1 MKLRRLIAAALLMVA
16 PAIGNA
22 EGFFR
27 AHLEAVDLSTW
38 PEVSILV
45 RLEDEGSEG
54 GMDDGTALPNPDSR
68 IDCPAQA
75 CWRITRLEELGVP
88 VTLIAQQTAP
98 IQARSAEQFLWLR
111 YRSNR
116 AQQDKVELLLEL
128 ETGYGGNRTASDQ
141 PELYLANARNTDLI
155 RRSPWPYLAKHWDA
169 KLNEEYKTV
178 RESISKEPQQTLV
191 QAQRAWIRYRD
202 AFCAA
207 TSEGKAEVRQAG
219 AKPANSDQP
228 SDSLARCMALQ
239 TVARTVAL
247 QNFRHLMDGLPR
259 R

>member
-1 MKLRRLIAAALLMVA
+1 MNIRRLIAAALLLVA
-16 PAIGNA
+16 PAMAQA

-27 AHLEAVDLSTW
+27 AHLEAVDLGTW
-38 PEVSILV
+38 PEVSVLL
-45 RLEDEGSEG
+45 RLEDEGTEG

-88 VTLIAQQTAP
+88 VTLMAQQTAP

-116 AQQDKVELLLEL
+116 AKQDPVELLLEL
-128 ETGYGGNRTASDQ
+128 ETGYGGNRTAADQ
-141 PELYLANARNTDLI
+141 PELFPSEAPNTDLI

-191 QAQRAWIRYRD
+191 HAQRAWIRYRD

-207 TSEGKAEVRQAG
+207 VKGQQAEKQAS
-219 AKPANSDQP
+219 AEQRADRPE
-228 SDSLARCMALQ
+228 RCMALQ

-247 QNFRHLMDGLPR
+247 QNFRHLLDGPPR
-259 R
+259 K

>member
-1 MKLRRLIAAALLMVA
+1 MNIRSLIAAALLLAA
-16 PAIGNA
+16 PAITQA

-27 AHLEAVDLSTW
+27 AHLEAVDLGTW
-38 PEVSILV
+38 PEVSVLL

-88 VTLIAQQTAP
+88 VTLMAQQTAP

-116 AQQDKVELLLEL
+116 AQQDQVELLLEL

-141 PELYLANARNTDLI
+141 PELYPAEAKNTDLI
-155 RRSPWPYLAKHWDA
+155 RRSPWPYLAKQWDRT
-169 KLNEEYKTV
+169 LNQEYKNV
-178 RESISKEPQQTLV
+178 RDSISQAPQQTLV

-202 AFCAA
+202 AFCALA
-207 TSEGKAEVRQAG
+207 DGKQTP
-219 AKPANSDQP
+219 PAADTRERC
-228 SDSLARCMALQ
+228 LAMSTMARAVELQ
-239 TVARTVAL
+239 TI
-247 QNFRHLMDGLPR
+247 RHLMDGSPR
-259 R
+259 PRG

>member
-1 MKLRRLIAAALLMVA
+1 MTLRALIAATLLLA
-16 PAIGNA
+16 GPTLAYA

-27 AHLEAVDLSTW
+27 AHLEAVDLGTW

-88 VTLIAQQTAP
+88 VTLMAQQTAP

-116 AQQDKVELLLEL
+116 SKQDRVELLLEL

-141 PELYLANARNTDLI
+141 PELHPAEATNTDLI
-155 RRSPWPYLAKHWDA
+155 RRSPWPYLAKHWDLS
-169 KLNEEYKTV
+169 LNQEYKSV
-178 RESISKEPQQTLV
+178 RDSISQAPQQAFV

-202 AFCAA
+202 AFCA
-207 TSEGKAEVRQAG
+207 
-219 AKPANSDQP
+219 
-228 SDSLARCMALQ
+228 LADGNQTAAPRSADNRERCLALRTMARA
-239 TVARTVAL
+239 VEL
-247 QNFRHLMDGLPR
+247 QNIRHLMDGQHRPR
-259 R
+259 G